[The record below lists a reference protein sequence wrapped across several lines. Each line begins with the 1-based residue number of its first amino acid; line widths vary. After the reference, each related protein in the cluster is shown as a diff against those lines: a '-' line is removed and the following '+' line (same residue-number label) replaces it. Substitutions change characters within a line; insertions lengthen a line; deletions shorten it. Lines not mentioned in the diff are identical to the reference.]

1 VIDIKHRNHNQ
12 VQDMLKD
19 KKDVKPVV
27 FIYLGKAFGVHVA
40 HIDFV
45 ANLEAK
51 FTRKNFVPYKN
62 NKFSKVYTSNPFLF
76 IYAFE

>member
-1 VIDIKHRNHNQ
+1 MIDTKHRNHNL
-12 VQDMLKD
+12 VQDMHKD

-27 FIYLGKAFGVHVA
+27 YTLLGKVYGVHVA

-51 FTRKNFVPYKN
+51 FTRKNFVPR
-62 NKFSKVYTSNPFLF
+62 
-76 IYAFE
+76 

>member
-1 VIDIKHRNHNQ
+1 MH
-12 VQDMLKD
+12 KD

-27 FIYLGKAFGVHVA
+27 YTLLGKAYGVHVA
-40 HIDFV
+40 HTDFV

>member
-1 VIDIKHRNHNQ
+1 MIDIKHRNHNQ

-27 FIYLGKAFGVHVA
+27 FTYLGKVFGVHVA
-40 HIDFV
+40 RIDFV

-51 FTRKNFVPYKN
+51 FTRKNFVLYKN

-76 IYAFE
+76 IYALE